1 MEKTIYTTNTN
12 KGASQ
17 VPDLRW
23 VDKITKV
30 MDSKFRIPGT
40 HFRFGLDPILGL
52 LPGLGDATSLAVSSV
67 LIYYMYRYGASRKLV
82 IMMAGNVVLD
92 AVIGSIPILGTI
104 FDFAYK
110 ANERNMRLLK
120 RHYQEGKYRGGGTG
134 ILVAIVLI
142 AITVIG
148 LFLYGA
154 WLLINYLIQLGS

>member
-1 MEKTIYTTNTN
+1 MEKTIYTTKTN